1 MDWIEI
7 FAALT
12 GLLYVVLEI
21 RQKRLMWVVGA
32 VSALFF
38 MVVFVSSSLYAAMGL
53 QVYYLFVSIY
63 GWKKW
68 GENSSDPAL
77 AKEVVVAMKLIPALI
92 SVSISILSYFLIN
105 WILEKYT
112 NDPHSELDAFVTV
125 VSMLA
130 TYWVTRK
137 HIENWILWIIADAVA
152 VYLYVQQGLYATTIL
167 YVIYIIAAVSGYIHW
182 RKFPRV

>member
-1 MDWIEI
+1 MNWIEI
-7 FAALT
+7 IAAVT

-32 VSALFF
+32 VSSLFF
-38 MVVFVSSSLYAAMGL
+38 MAVFFSSSLYAAMGL
-53 QVYYLFVSIY
+53 QVYYLFISIY

-68 GENSSDPAL
+68 GGNNSDPAL
-77 AKEVVVAMKLIPALI
+77 AKEVVVAMKFIPAII
-92 SVSISILSYFLIN
+92 SIAISILSYFIIN

-125 VSMLA
+125 GSMLA
-130 TYWVTRK
+130 TYWVTKK
-137 HIENWILWIIADAVA
+137 HIEHWILWIIADAVA

-167 YVIYIIAAVSGYIHW
+167 YVIYIIAAVAGYIHW

>member
-1 MDWIEI
+1 MDWIEV
-7 FAALT
+7 FAAVT

-21 RQKRLMWVVGA
+21 RQKRFMWVLGA
-32 VSALFF
+32 ISSLFF
-38 MVVFVSSSLYAAMGL
+38 MAVFFSSALYAAMGL

-68 GENSSDPAL
+68 GGNNSDPAS
-77 AKEVVVAMKLIPALI
+77 ASEVVVAMKPFPAF
-92 SVSISILSYFLIN
+92 ISITISFLSYFIIN
-105 WILEKYT
+105 WILENYT
-112 NDPHSELDAFVTV
+112 SDPNAELDSVVTV

-130 TYWVTRK
+130 TYWITKK
-137 HIENWILWIIADAVA
+137 HIENWILWIFADAVA

-167 YVIYIIAAVSGYIHW
+167 YVIYIIAAVAGYIHW